1 MSITAAAALL
11 LLLAAL
17 FLALMLAAEKER
29 NAASRAAARRAG
41 TDGQAAGTHRTRH
54 LSPHRAAIER
64 LKGKEAARGR
74 R

>member
-29 NAASRAAARRAG
+29 NAASHATARRS
-41 TDGQAAGTHRTRH
+41 DGQAADARRTRH
-54 LSPHRAAIER
+54 LSPHRTAIER
-64 LKGKEAARGR
+64 LKGKEAARGWR
-74 R
+74 

>member
-17 FLALMLAAEKER
+17 FLALMLAAEKEQ
-29 NAASRAAARRAG
+29 NAAKRAN
-41 TDGQAAGTHRTRH
+41 TDGQTADARRTRH

>member
-1 MSITAAAALL
+1 MSITAVAALL

-17 FLALMLAAEKER
+17 FLALMLAAEKEQDAAKR
-29 NAASRAAARRAG
+29 ANANGQVADAR
-41 TDGQAAGTHRTRH
+41 RTRH

>member
-29 NAASRAAARRAG
+29 NAASHAAARRAG
-41 TDGQAAGTHRTRH
+41 TDGQAADARRTRH

>member
-11 LLLAAL
+11 SLLAAL
-17 FLALMLAAEKER
+17 FLAMMLAAEKEH
-29 NAASRAAARRAG
+29 NAATRSAARRAG
-41 TDGQAAGTHRTRH
+41 ADGQADTRRTRH

>member
-1 MSITAAAALL
+1 MSITAVAALL

-17 FLALMLAAEKER
+17 FLALMLAAEKEQ
-29 NAASRAAARRAG
+29 NEASHAAARRA
-41 TDGQAAGTHRTRH
+41 DGQAADTHRTRH